1 MRLYVYGEQLS
12 FLGKNK
18 ELRVT
23 DASFDDKLIGE
34 GEEDSADKIEQE
46 TSDDKRYKTVSP
58 TPLNKTPMN
67 KRKKTDVERALVN
80 FMENHKVT
88 KRSLEE
94 DEDLA
99 FFYSLLPSVKTLNM
113 DQKFT
118 FRLQT
123 MQFLHN
129 LRKQSSTNRPM
140 HSHSSMYPSTHAY
153 RPIHNYPDHDLRTPS
168 ASSTASYYSQF
179 SPEET
184 VPNDNASLEG
194 FQYQNL

>member
-34 GEEDSADKIEQE
+34 DEEDSADKIEQE
-46 TSDDKRYKTVSP
+46 TTDDKRHKTVSP
-58 TPLNKTPMN
+58 TSLNITPMN
-67 KRKKTDVERALVN
+67 KRKKPDVERALVN
-80 FMENHKVT
+80 FMENHKMT

-140 HSHSSMYPSTHAY
+140 HSHSSMHPSTQC
-153 RPIHNYPDHDLRTPS
+153 I
-168 ASSTASYYSQF
+168 SSNS
-179 SPEET
+179 
-184 VPNDNASLEG
+184 
-194 FQYQNL
+194 